1 MMLKFSLMSALTFC
15 ATQVFALVIIP
26 QPKAMTYVPGP
37 AFSIDKNSAL
47 ISCDAF
53 TNEAQLARQELSA
66 ATGYTFDKNEATCS
80 TLIAFHQDSEIA
92 KEGYR
97 LLISP
102 KTARIYASD
111 GAGAFYGYQTL
122 RQLFPEEI
130 YSKTVVTDVD
140 WITPCAIIDD
150 EPRLQW
156 RGLHFDD
163 SRHFMGPAAF
173 KQMIDAMAIH
183 KLNTLHWH
191 LTDDQG
197 WRIEIKAY
205 PELIS
210 KGTVRDHSPK
220 PWDRF
225 IPDGKPYGEN
235 CYYTQEEIKELVAY
249 AAARHI
255 NVVPEIEMPGH
266 AMALLCAYPELGCTG
281 GPYEM
286 RWEWG
291 VEPDILC
298 AGNDKVFTVME
309 TILDEVLA
317 LFPSYYIH
325 CGGDEAP
332 KDRWKACPKCQK
344 RIADEKLRN
353 EYHLQSWFIQHF
365 ANYLESKGRHLIG
378 WDEILEG
385 GLAKGA
391 AVMSW
396 RGAQGGIK
404 AAMMGH
410 NVVMSPNSHLYLD
423 YCQGLPTDPYEYNC
437 GYLPLE
443 RVYSFN
449 PTDGIP
455 ETMASYVIGV
465 QGNLW
470 SEYMFDPADQQYK
483 AWPRACALAEIG
495 WTPQE
500 KRQWPDFF
508 GRAKSAEKRL
518 RLIGINCA
526 PVIAPLSEQET
537 QRYEVK
543 KIHEGRRKRMQ
554 AEAEAFQ
561 NK

>member
-1 MMLKFSLMSALTFC
+1 MFKMCFTLAVMCCSMVAS
-15 ATQVFALVIIP
+15 ALVIIP
-26 QPKAMTYVPGP
+26 QPKAMAYVPGP
-37 AFSIDKNSAL
+37 AFSMDAKTAL
-47 ISCDAF
+47 ISCDEFKA
-53 TNEAQLARQELSA
+53 EAALARQELGA
-66 ATGYTFDKNEATCS
+66 ATGFAFKDSEEGKS
-80 TLIAFHQDSEIA
+80 SLIAFHYEPGMK
-92 KEGYR
+92 KEAYR
-97 LLISP
+97 LLIAP
-102 KTARIYASD
+102 MTARIYASD

-122 RQLFPEEI
+122 RQLLPEEI

-140 WITPCAIIDD
+140 WISPCALVED

-156 RGLHFDD
+156 RGVHFDD
-163 SRHFMGPAAF
+163 SRHFMGAEAF
-173 KQMIDAMAIH
+173 KQMVDAMAMH

-210 KGTVRDHSPK
+210 KGTVRANSPK

-225 IPDGKPYGEN
+225 IPDGKAYGEG
-235 CYYTQEEIKELVAY
+235 CYYTQEEVKELVAY

-255 NVVPEIEMPGH
+255 TVVPEIEMPGH

-309 TILDEVLA
+309 KILDEVIE

-332 KDRWKACPKCQK
+332 KDRWKVCPKCQA
-344 RIADEKLRN
+344 RIKEKGLRN

-423 YCQGLPTDPYEYNC
+423 YCQGLPGDPYEYNC

-455 ETMASYVIGV
+455 EQMQRYVIGV

-495 WTPQE
+495 WTPQSQR
-500 KRQWPDFF
+500 KWPDFF
-508 GRAKSAEKRL
+508 ERAKSAEKRL
-518 RLIGINCA
+518 KLIGINCA
-526 PVIAPLSEQET
+526 PVIAPMTEKETQPYEVRKIRDGRMKRIQSEQ
-537 QRYEVK
+537 
-543 KIHEGRRKRMQ
+543 Q
-554 AEAEAFQ
+554 A
-561 NK
+561 K